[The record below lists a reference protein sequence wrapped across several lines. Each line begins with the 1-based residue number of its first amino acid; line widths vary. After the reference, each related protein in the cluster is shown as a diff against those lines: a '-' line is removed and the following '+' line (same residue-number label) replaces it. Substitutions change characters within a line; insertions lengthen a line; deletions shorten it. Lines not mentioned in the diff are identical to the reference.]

1 MPKTIGL
8 MVPYAAIAPGQKDDA
23 RVMIAALAALS
34 RDDALFAC
42 ARVNTIAV
50 GFDMRGSHADRKRNL
65 ANSYFNQQQQQALDK
80 FARAVRVAGH
90 GCSITAISVISF
102 STSQILKLQA
112 LGNYRFPILAQI
124 LRTYF
129 KSASIN
135 TIKAG
140 TAMKPTKFIGFA
152 MMSFLALGI
161 SAPANAGLVAFTS
174 LATFNAQGTITDSY
188 GFEDWPSGQIN
199 FPGDPYTAHGVTY
212 TSSHNEILGSFSGN
226 NNPSAWIA
234 NANWTPLTGT
244 IPGTSNMFAFDLGV
258 FGTNSLIDYTI
269 TTNLGSY
276 AFNDVSVPNLNTQ
289 LQTFFGYT
297 AGPGEYF
304 SGFSFSSQLGAGS
317 GAALDNV
324 TLGTQFSVPEPFTA
338 SLVGAGLVGAAALRR
353 RKRAK
358 RG

>member
-1 MPKTIGL
+1 
-8 MVPYAAIAPGQKDDA
+8 
-23 RVMIAALAALS
+23 
-34 RDDALFAC
+34 
-42 ARVNTIAV
+42 
-50 GFDMRGSHADRKRNL
+50 
-65 ANSYFNQQQQQALDK
+65 
-80 FARAVRVAGH
+80 
-90 GCSITAISVISF
+90 
-102 STSQILKLQA
+102 
-112 LGNYRFPILAQI
+112 
-124 LRTYF
+124 
-129 KSASIN
+129 
-135 TIKAG
+135 
-140 TAMKPTKFIGFA
+140 
-152 MMSFLALGI
+152 
-161 SAPANAGLVAFTS
+161 
-174 LATFNAQGTITDSY
+174 
-188 GFEDWPSGQIN
+188 
-199 FPGDPYTAHGVTY
+199 
-212 TSSHNEILGSFSGN
+212 
-226 NNPSAWIA
+226 
-234 NANWTPLTGT
+234 
-244 IPGTSNMFAFDLGV
+244 MFAFDLGV